1 MTLAERRVEALEG
14 ENKVL
19 KADRDFQMTILEER
33 QHDQAAQVCVV
44 VDLVHQSLCMWLR
57 LSLLR

>member
-1 MTLAERRVEALEG
+1 MKVTLAERRVQALEG

-33 QHDQAAQVCVV
+33 QHDQAAQVRRGGLCVYV
-44 VDLVHQSLCMWLR
+44 SVCG
-57 LSLLR
+57 